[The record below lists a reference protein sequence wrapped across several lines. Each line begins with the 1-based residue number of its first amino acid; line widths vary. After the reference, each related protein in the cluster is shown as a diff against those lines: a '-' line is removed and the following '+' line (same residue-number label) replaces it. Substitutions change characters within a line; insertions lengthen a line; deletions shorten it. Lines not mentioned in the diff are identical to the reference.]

1 MLLDGHF
8 RLEALKALGAIE
20 ALCLI
25 STDDEAF
32 TYNRQINRLTPIQ
45 EHKMILSALK
55 KGIGA
60 SRIAAVL
67 GINVDQVH
75 DRENLLKGIAPE
87 VAEML
92 KVRMVS
98 QDVFRSLRQMKPIRQ
113 IETVE
118 MMISANCF
126 TRNYARMVLAASR
139 PEMLIETRKKPSEV
153 SAVDIARMER
163 EMENLQH
170 DYKQVEDTLGETM
183 LVLVV
188 TKGYLVRLLRNEA
201 IAGYV
206 TRYYSELLE
215 ELMSIMEAVTSDARQ
230 LERE

>member
-1 MLLDGHF
+1 MVV
-8 RLEALKALGAIE
+8 
-20 ALCLI
+20 
-25 STDDEAF
+25 T
-32 TYNRQINRLTPIQ
+32 
-45 EHKMILSALK
+45 ALK
-55 KGIGA
+55 KGIEA
-60 SRIAAVL
+60 SRIASVL
-67 GINVDQVH
+67 GINVDRVH
-75 DRENLLKGIAPE
+75 ERENLLKGIAPE

-98 QDVFRSLRQMKPIRQ
+98 QDVFRALRLMKPIRQ

-118 MMISANCF
+118 MMISANCV

-139 PEMLIETRKKPSEV
+139 PEMLVETKKKPSDF

-188 TKGYLVRLLRNEA
+188 AKGYLVHILRNDA

-206 TRYYSELLE
+206 TRYYAELLE
-215 ELMSIMEAVTSDARQ
+215 ELMFIMEAVTSDPRQ